1 MMAERICGICGCV
14 HNVAYAQAVVDG
26 FSLDQVNF
34 SAVYSG
40 NVPCS
45 EYGQAGFAVRQFPGV
60 VQYVQV
66 VAQLAGSTTPPA
78 WIVRNVPAI
87 AGKVTASTAVDLT
100 LLGVQRGTCI
110 AGTKIAYTVAVADR
124 MITTAPSYTGSL
136 AAFVGQ
142 RTNNAEGLLLPG
154 PISPGILP
162 PPGTSKASL
171 QPQRFAGPASPGLSG
186 DVNAIIINRDG
197 MANVPQGP
205 SECAPAAVGNSMHWL
220 ESNGKIN
227 LKGESQADTL
237 TKLKSD
243 LHTSATTGSAPPD
256 IVSGKLD
263 FAQRAEHP
271 LDLNVH
277 YQANKIT
284 GLGASITSGS
294 LTADR
299 DGSGDPPTFA
309 YIYQEMAKKQ
319 DVELLIEFFSVNPDR
334 TITARGGHV
343 VVVSG
348 VDPTPGSEGV
358 WFNDAQNQDGSME
371 GLRTDEFASARTNGS
386 TLLLQINGSYPSFVL
401 GVVAESPKPI
411 TFTYV
416 PAENGNFVYGYYV
429 TPAPSTS
436 PNPKPP
442 SPRAAASGGLTPVP
456 GSPFAAGTQA
466 VASASALGKF
476 VYVANYGSNN
486 LSAFNID
493 QSTGAL
499 TPITGSPFAVGGGP
513 FSVTVDPSGRLLY
526 VGNSSSSNLSAFT
539 IDPITG
545 SLTAVAGSPFSTG
558 SIPAGVAVSP
568 SGRLLFVAN
577 GNGVSVYTIDPTTG
591 VLTAVPG
598 SPFAAGSSPNSVAVE
613 PYGKYVYVVN
623 ASFGAASGSISAYS
637 IGPTGA
643 LTQVAGSPFAAGAQ
657 PVYIVVDSTGQF
669 AYVCNYVS
677 KNVSAFTIN
686 SATGALTAV
695 PGSPYSVGPGPF
707 AVATDSNSQFVY
719 VTSQGATPGSI
730 SGFTIDPTSGAL
742 TPIAGSPFSGGA
754 GPARLIL
761 ADVGPNAGP
770 ANPVPAVRQLAPS
783 AAATGGST
791 FVVTVYGSNFVPGS
805 VVRWNGTSRA
815 TSFVS
820 ATRLDVS
827 VPATNLAAAGTALV
841 TVVNPSPGG
850 GTSNSLN
857 FTVAASV
864 TLPFVPAIGT
874 INDAGFT
881 AGMAVA
887 PGSIAASFGSALAA
901 GNTTYST
908 LPPAT
913 LGGSSVLFNGTSA
926 APLFF
931 TSAGQINMQV
941 PWEVAGSRRAFA
953 TFTAAGGTGTPSTV
967 SIAPFAPGVFTL
979 NAAGQG
985 ATVINTGEVAAPS
998 GSIPG
1003 LATRPA
1009 IQGDYLTVYC
1019 TGLGAVTNQPATGAA
1034 APLSPLSETTTTPT
1048 VTIGGVPA
1056 KVLFSGLTPT
1066 YVGLYQ
1072 VNVQVP
1078 AGVSAGGAV
1087 SLILSIGGQRSNTT
1101 TIAVGVSPPAGQV
1114 AGAESAQ
1121 AMSAGVKTDQ

>member
-1 MMAERICGICGCV
+1 MKRSFLVGLLLAVCGVMA
-14 HNVAYAQAVVDG
+14 HAQAVVDG
-26 FSLDQVNF
+26 FSLDQISF

-66 VAQLAGSTTPPA
+66 VAQLAGSTTAPA
-78 WIVRNVPAI
+78 WIVQNVPAI
-87 AGKVTASTAVDLT
+87 AGKITASNAVNLT
-100 LLGVQRGTCI
+100 LLGVPRGTCI
-110 AGTKIAYTVAVADR
+110 TGTKITYTVTVADH
-124 MITTAPSYTGSL
+124 MITAAPSYTGSL
-136 AAFVGQ
+136 TAFVGQ
-142 RTNNAEGLLLPG
+142 RTNNAEGLLLPS

-162 PPGTSKASL
+162 PPSTSKASP
-171 QPQRFAGPASPGLSG
+171 QPQRFADPASPGLSG
-186 DVNAIIINRDG
+186 DVNAITINRDG

-205 SECAPAAVGNSMHWL
+205 NECAPAAVGNSMHWL
-220 ESNGKIN
+220 ESEGKIN
-227 LKGESQADTL
+227 LHGESQTDSL
-237 TKLKSD
+237 TNLKSD
-243 LHTSATTGSAPPD
+243 LHTSATNGSTPSD
-256 IVSGKLD
+256 IVSGKLA

-277 YQANKIT
+277 YQANQII
-284 GLGASITSGS
+284 GLGASVTSGS
-294 LTADR
+294 LTANR
-299 DGSGDPPTFA
+299 DGSGGPPTFA

-319 DVELLIEFFSVNPDR
+319 DVELLIEFYSVNPDGR

-343 VVVSG
+343 VAVSG
-348 VDPTPGSEGV
+348 VDPTPGSEGL
-358 WFNDAQNQDGSME
+358 WFNDAKTQDGSIE
-371 GLRTDEFASARTNGS
+371 GLRTDEWARASTNGS
-386 TLLLQINGSYPSFVL
+386 TLLLQINGSYPSFVV
-401 GVVAESPKPI
+401 GVVAESPKPV

-416 PAENGNFVYGYYV
+416 PAENGNFVYGYLISP
-429 TPAPSTS
+429 TPSTS
-436 PNPKPP
+436 PGPK
-442 SPRAAASGGLTPVP
+442 SPRTAVSGGLTPVP
-456 GSPFAAGTQA
+456 GSPFAAGSQA

-486 LSAFNID
+486 LSAFKID

-558 SIPAGVAVSP
+558 STPAGVAVGP

-577 GNGVSVYTIDPTTG
+577 SNGTSVYTIDPATG
-591 VLTAVPG
+591 VLTVVPG

-623 ASFGAASGSISAYS
+623 PSFGAASGSISAYS
-637 IGPTGA
+637 IGANGA
-643 LTQVAGSPFAAGAQ
+643 LTQVPGSPFTAGAQ
-657 PVYIVVDSTGQF
+657 PVYIVVDSKGQF

-677 KNVSAFTIN
+677 NNVSAFTIN
-686 SATGALTAV
+686 SATGALAVV

-719 VTSQGATPGSI
+719 VTSQGTNPGSI

-742 TPIAGSPFSGGA
+742 TPIAGSPFNGGA
-754 GPARLIL
+754 GPARLL
-761 ADVGPNAGP
+761 LTDVGPNAGP

-783 AAATGGST
+783 AATTGGSP
-791 FVVTVYGSNFVPGS
+791 FLLTVYGSNFVPGC
-805 VVRWNGTSRA
+805 VVRWNGASRA

-820 ATRLDVS
+820 TTRLDVA
-827 VPATNLAAAGTALV
+827 VLATDLAAAGTAQV
-841 TVVNPSPGG
+841 TVVNPSPVG

-864 TLPFVPAIGT
+864 TLPSVPGNGT
-874 INDAGFT
+874 INNAGFT

-901 GNTTYST
+901 GNTTYTT
-908 LPPAT
+908 LPPAI
-913 LGGSSVLFNGTSA
+913 LGGSSVLFNGTTA

-931 TSAGQINMQV
+931 TSAGQINLQI
-941 PWEVAGSRRAFA
+941 PWEVAGSQRAFA
-953 TFTAAGGTGTPSTV
+953 TFTAAGGTGTPTTV

-985 ATVINTGEVAAPS
+985 ATVINSTGEVVAPS

-1009 IQGDYLTVYC
+1009 TQGDYLTVYC
-1019 TGLGAVTNQPATGAA
+1019 TGLGAVTNQPATGAI
-1034 APLSPLSETTTTPT
+1034 APLSPLSQTTTAATA
-1048 VTIGGVPA
+1048 TIGGIPA
-1056 KVLFSGLTPT
+1056 TVLWSGLTPT
-1066 YVGLYQ
+1066 YAGLYQ
-1072 VNVQVP
+1072 VNLQVP
-1078 AGVSAGGAV
+1078 AGVPTGSAV
-1087 SLILSIGGQRSNTT
+1087 PLILSIGGQYSNTT
-1101 TIAVGVSPPAGQV
+1101 TIAVNFSLPAGQV
-1114 AGAESAQ
+1114 PKQ
-1121 AMSAGVKTDQ
+1121 